1 MEFVDKDLI
10 SIQEA
15 RILAESARDAQ
26 CLLREYDQKTIDRM
40 LDQLLGEVKQQLP
53 ELIAYE
59 VAETKRGN
67 EKDKLQ
73 LWQSFLGQLSEA
85 LEEQTIG
92 SLKTE
97 GSLKH
102 IGVPLGVIAV
112 ILPAENI
119 LLNALFATVS
129 ALKSGNSVIL
139 IPAGKTEAIASKLF
153 DIFQPVKAGF
163 PQSSVCLMENTAL
176 EGIEA
181 MMKHESVALVI
192 NIGSPAYFN
201 LKTAAKPMIYG
212 SSGSTPVFIERT
224 ADIQQAAEEIISS
237 RAFDNGLLPSAEQF
251 VIAES
256 MIASEVKMQ
265 MMQAGAHFMSGEE
278 ERQLLS
284 KLYLGSEI
292 NPAFVGR
299 EAKVLADLAGFTVA
313 EQTRVLVSEQPYIF
327 DENPF
332 ATALQCPILTFYL
345 ESDWIHACD
354 KCIQLLKEKQN
365 GHTLAIHSKDQA
377 IIREFAL
384 KKPVGRM
391 LVNTGT
397 SLAGIGLDSTLPVSL
412 ILGGLTTGRGFKAES
427 ITARDLRYVREI
439 GYKKG
444 ETFNGQKVKDDP
456 ILDEQALL
464 EKFLKKIMEQ

>member
-1 MEFVDKDLI
+1 
-10 SIQEA
+10 
-15 RILAESARDAQ
+15 
-26 CLLREYDQKTIDRM
+26 
-40 LDQLLGEVKQQLP
+40 
-53 ELIAYE
+53 
-59 VAETKRGN
+59 
-67 EKDKLQ
+67 
-73 LWQSFLGQLSEA
+73 
-85 LEEQTIG
+85 
-92 SLKTE
+92 
-97 GSLKH
+97 
-102 IGVPLGVIAV
+102 
-112 ILPAENI
+112 
-119 LLNALFATVS
+119 
-129 ALKSGNSVIL
+129 
-139 IPAGKTEAIASKLF
+139 
-153 DIFQPVKAGF
+153 
-163 PQSSVCLMENTAL
+163 
-176 EGIEA
+176 

-201 LKTAAKPMIYG
+201 LKIAAKPMIYG

-265 MMQAGAHFMSGEE
+265 MMQAGAHFMSGDE
-278 ERQLLS
+278 ERQLLAH
-284 KLYLGSEI
+284 LYLGSEI
-292 NPAFVGR
+292 NPAFIGK

-313 EQTRVLVSEQPYIF
+313 EETRVLVSEQPYIF

-391 LVNTGT
+391 LVNTGA

-444 ETFNGQKVKDDP
+444 ETFDGQKVKNDP